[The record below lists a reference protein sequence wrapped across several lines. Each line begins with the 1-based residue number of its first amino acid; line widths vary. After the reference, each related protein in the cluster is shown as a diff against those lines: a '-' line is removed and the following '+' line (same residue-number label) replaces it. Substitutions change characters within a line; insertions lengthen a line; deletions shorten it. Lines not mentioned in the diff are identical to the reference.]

1 MKLLTI
7 IFFCFAS
14 LFSFGQDKMAAPQS
28 DTQYVHGEWKFRT
41 DPNSKGETSGW
52 FATSINDQDWDLMSV
67 PGNWDLKNEY
77 ANYVGTAWYRKT
89 IPANA
94 SWQNRTIR
102 LHFDGVN
109 FESKVWVNG
118 KLVGSNNIG
127 YLPFE
132 VDVTKFLNDS
142 DSNTIV
148 VSCNN
153 TFRLGAVWN
162 WGGIRR
168 PVTLIA
174 TANAYV
180 KAQFITPVVD
190 LDKKTATVAVRV
202 VCQNSG
208 SVSQTLTGEVMLSAD
223 NGFKRVLPFTM
234 EVEAGKSK
242 DVIVRTALKKEEVHL
257 WNCDDPYLYKSQVTL
272 KESDVNGNTKV
283 GAEKSGVTKTSG
295 ASEKSGV
302 TKTSGK
308 TNTTGKPTDPGTGNL
323 PGANMIAGT
332 GIRNGFVSRFGLR
345 KIEID
350 NKNYVFKLNGESIR
364 VMGFNLVPDDRTT
377 GSTLPAWR
385 IKQDVDLMKS
395 LGANLARLTHL
406 PMPGEMFDYLDEK
419 GIMVFPEIPLWG
431 LDQLVDK
438 NNPVPK
444 QWLQRITDNYYN
456 HPSIIGWCVGNEI
469 GESMGVMEY
478 VEDAIRFV
486 KSIDTTR
493 LGVMVSHTA
502 HRQRDPLQYSD
513 LGLVNGYGVGIGARA
528 DKIHGLHPQ
537 KTLFYSEYGYGQLE
551 EDLDGD
557 VDARGMIDSIRF
569 KPYLIGGALWTF
581 NDYRSSFVG
590 TKEFSQNRPWGIVD
604 VFRRKKR
611 AWYSF
616 KREYAPIRDIKVTKI
631 ESNTGFAAKI
641 SIVPRKVLDLP
652 AYPLKDYILIWQ
664 AFNDSNKIVEGGFTR
679 LPTILPGAADLDQ
692 NISFRSVNG
701 VSSLKFELLSPGNYS
716 VFDTTIH
723 LKSPEPPAILSAI
736 GVRTKQNDTTA
747 NSGAIRIFVDRQ
759 DDYTLYKAKYGK
771 TDLSL
776 ETPPTLNSHID
787 IPKLPFHETYQV
799 ALVAVNSFGEGK
811 VGETKT
817 VKVDAG
823 YAPPLVYYMEAA
835 DKGFFVGYNTDNDDY
850 QFRIQYTQKS
860 GDYANAKIIQTGA
873 KGVLFVPELENGQ
886 KYYFRLSRIKDNNYT
901 TAWSEEYS
909 ITPDGGMASVTP
921 SIRGV
926 IRSGSDAVIV
936 FEPVKKAIGYT
947 VEYRIKGIGD
957 WKLLNVNAA
966 DIGHIRI
973 AGLEKKVYEFR
984 MAASN
989 ACGQSGFTEIV
1000 SR

>member
-1 MKLLTI
+1 MKSLLI
-7 IFFCFAS
+7 IFF
-14 LFSFGQDKMAAPQS
+14 LFTFHFLNAQDKATAPGTE
-28 DTQYVHGEWKFRT
+28 TQYLHGEWKFKT
-41 DPNSKGETSGW
+41 DPNSKGETAGW
-52 FATSINDQDWDLMSV
+52 FDVSINDHEWDLMAV
-67 PGNWDLKNEY
+67 PENWDLKNEY

-94 SWQNRTIR
+94 GWQGKTIR

-109 FESKVWVNG
+109 FESKVWING

-127 YLPFE
+127 YIPFE
-132 VDVTKFLNDS
+132 FDVTKFLNTS

-168 PVTLIA
+168 PVKLI
-174 TANAYV
+174 TTGNVYV
-180 KAQFITPVVD
+180 KAQYITPTVD

-208 SVSQTLTGEVMLSAD
+208 SAAQAVTGEVILSAD
-223 NGFKRVLPFTM
+223 NGLKKVLPFTVQ
-234 EVEAGKSK
+234 VEAGKSS
-242 DVIVRTALKKEEVHL
+242 DMIVRTMLKKEEVHL
-257 WNCDDPYLYKSQVTL
+257 WNCDDPYLYTSQVVLKNQTEGSTTL
-272 KESDVNGNTKV
+272 STANN
-283 GAEKSGVTKTSG
+283 
-295 ASEKSGV
+295 
-302 TKTSGK
+302 K
-308 TNTTGKPTDPGTGNL
+308 TNTSTKSTAGNNPGSNIGQVTGNVTGGN
-323 PGANMIAGT
+323 GAGLRAGT
-332 GIRNGFVSRFGLR
+332 GIRNGFINKFGLR

-385 IKQDVDLMKS
+385 IKQDVDMMKS

-419 GIMVFPEIPLWG
+419 GILVFPEIPLWG

-438 NNPVPK
+438 NNPIPK
-444 QWLQRITDNYYN
+444 EWLQRMTDNYYN

-478 VEDAIRFV
+478 VEDAIKFV

-502 HRQRDPLQYSD
+502 HRPRDPVQYSD

-537 KTLFYSEYGYGQLE
+537 KTLFYSEYGYNQLE

-557 VDARGMIDSIRF
+557 VDAKGMLDSIRF

-616 KREYAPIRDIKVTKI
+616 RREYAPIRGVKFTKV
-631 ESNTGFAAKI
+631 ESNTGFKAKI
-641 SIVPRKVLDLP
+641 GIMPRKVLDLP
-652 AYPLKDYILIWQ
+652 AYPLKNYILIWQ
-664 AFNDSNKIVEGGFTR
+664 AFNDSNKIVDGGFSR
-679 LPTILPGAADLDQ
+679 LPLIMPGSADLDQ
-692 NISFRSVNG
+692 GISFKSVTG
-701 VSSLKFELLSPGNYS
+701 FSSLKVEVLSPGNYS

-723 LKSPEPPAILSAI
+723 LKAPEPPAIFSAF

-747 NSGAIRIFVDRQ
+747 NSGAIRILIDRK
-759 DDYTLYKAKYGK
+759 DDVTLYKAKYG
-771 TDLSL
+771 TRDLSQ
-776 ETPPTLNSHID
+776 ETPFTLNSHID
-787 IPKLPFHETYQV
+787 IPKLPFHQSYQV
-799 ALVAVNSFGEGK
+799 ALVAVNAFGESK

-817 VKVDAG
+817 AVVDPG
-823 YAPPLVYYMEAA
+823 YAPPLVYYTEPA

-850 QFRIQYTQKS
+850 VFKIQYTLSK
-860 GDYANAKIIQTGA
+860 GDYSNAKTIQTNA
-873 KGVLFVPELENGQ
+873 KGVLFVPGLENGKQ
-886 KYYFRLSRIKDNNYT
+886 YFFRMSRIKDNNYT
-901 TAWSEEYS
+901 TGWSEEQS
-909 ITPDGGMASVTP
+909 ITPDGNQVPVKPVIQGL
-921 SIRGV
+921 
-926 IRSGSDAVIV
+926 IRSGNEAIIV
-936 FEPVKKAIGYT
+936 FEPVKKAIGYS
-947 VEYRIKGIGD
+947 VEYRVKETGD
-957 WKLLNVNAA
+957 WKLMNVNTA
-966 DIGHIRI
+966 DIRHIRVT
-973 AGLEKKVYEFR
+973 GLQSKDYEFR
-984 MAASN
+984 LAVLN
-989 ACGQSGFTEIV
+989 ACGQSAFTEIV
-1000 SR
+1000 SK